1 MPQEPTDF
9 LDIADQISTARD
21 FVELIHMAHSRPEDA
36 PTSAAVAH
44 VSDLLQGALDKLS
57 HLLNPAPQEALK

>member
-1 MPQEPTDF
+1 MTEAKSDL

-57 HLLNPAPQEALK
+57 RLSTPTIQEALK

>member
-1 MPQEPTDF
+1 MPQEPTDL

-36 PTSAAVAH
+36 PTAAAVAH
-44 VSDLLQGALDKLS
+44 VSDLLQDALGKLS
-57 HLLNPAPQEALK
+57 SLSNPTPQEAQK